1 MQKEERGNMI
11 TITDILQD
19 VDRGILANNMVEDKF
34 SYRIIFFVNEGD
46 GSVKRYIDTPY
57 SDLRRSL
64 ENIIRGNLS
73 LTNRVVIAETTV
85 LKGRK
90 CVRLQSSPYSFSLDG
105 YFRQISGEI
114 GGRNRNGNIAYNRY
128 ATR

>member
-1 MQKEERGNMI
+1 MI

-34 SYRIIFFVNEGD
+34 SYRIIFFVYEGV

-73 LTNRVVIAETTV
+73 LTNRVVIAETTA